1 MPLSLRAFIVW
12 LLIATAEVVHGILR
26 MQFVRPL
33 LGDLRARQLA
43 VFTGSL
49 LIVGI
54 AWLLRRFLRAETLRQ
69 QFTVGAGWVLLMV
82 SFDVLLGRFVIGY
95 GWARITQDFDPSRGG
110 LLLIGLLVMLVA
122 PWLVS
127 RGGASRSTM
136 TTAA

>member
-1 MPLSLRAFIVW
+1 MPLALRAFIVW
-12 LLIATAEVVHGILR
+12 LLIAAAEVVHGILR
-26 MQFVRPL
+26 MQFLRPL

-54 AWLLRRFLRAETLRQ
+54 AWLLRRFLRAQTLRQ
-69 QFTVGAGWVLLMV
+69 QFAVGAAWVLLMV

-95 GWARITQDFDPSRGG
+95 GWDRVAQDFDPTRGG
-110 LLLIGLLVMLVA
+110 LLLFGLLVMLLA

-127 RGGASRSTM
+127 RGGASRST

>member
-1 MPLSLRAFIVW
+1 MPLALRAFIVW
-12 LLIATAEVVHGILR
+12 LLVAAAEVVHGILR
-26 MQFVRPL
+26 MQFLRPL

-54 AWLLRRFLRAETLRQ
+54 AWLLRRFLRAQTLRQ
-69 QFTVGAGWVLLMV
+69 QFAVGAGWVLLMV

-95 GWARITQDFDPSRGG
+95 GWDRLAQDFDPTRGG
-110 LLLIGLLVMLVA
+110 LLLFGLLVMLLA

-127 RGGASRSTM
+127 RGGASRST